1 MLKIRKE
8 QYEELGKVSLKR
20 FEDSMVEHIREFFP
34 EQYDAL
40 GETVVRNV
48 IEYGVD
54 RAEAHGFET
63 EPDVNMYIDLMLLL
77 GSNFDTDPQL
87 PWAAEILQEESTED
101 ELTEEESTED
111 ESIEDESIA
120 EPVGRVE
127 KLYDQA
133 IEYLDRIEGPE
144 DEYLVNAL
152 DEFSDISFEEL
163 PLTRSE
169 DIENTTI
176 SLLRRIWPEKCQ
188 VVGHAALRN
197 LIRYGGESAQ
207 CYNITSQRGV
217 VLYTVLMFM
226 LGSGFDTDPQFPW
239 AASTVKDES
248 TINEA
253 ARIDQLYKKAIAFLD
268 EWLVES

>member
-1 MLKIRKE
+1 M
-8 QYEELGKVSLKR
+8 
-20 FEDSMVEHIREFFP
+20 
-34 EQYDAL
+34 
-40 GETVVRNV
+40 
-48 IEYGVD
+48 
-54 RAEAHGFET
+54 
-63 EPDVNMYIDLMLLL
+63 
-77 GSNFDTDPQL
+77 
-87 PWAAEILQEESTED
+87 ED
-101 ELTEEESTED
+101 ESMEDESMEDESIED

-144 DEYLVNAL
+144 DEHLVISI
-152 DEFSDISFEEL
+152 DEFSEISFEEL

-169 DIENTTI
+169 DIENTMI

-197 LIRYGGESAQ
+197 LIRYGEESAQ

>member
-40 GETVVRNV
+40 GETVIRKV

-54 RAEAHGFET
+54 RAETHGFET
-63 EPDVNMYIDLMLLL
+63 EPDVNLYLDLMLLL

-87 PWAAEILQEESTED
+87 PWVASVLD
-101 ELTEEESTED
+101 N
-111 ESIEDESIA
+111 ESIDTA
-120 EPVGRVE
+120 EGAE

-133 IEYLDRIEGPE
+133 VEYLDRIEGPE
-144 DEYLVNAL
+144 DEYLVNAI
-152 DEFSDISFEEL
+152 DEFSDIPLEEL
-163 PLTRSE
+163 PLARSQ

-176 SLLRRIWPEKCQ
+176 SLLRRIWPEKYQ
-188 VVGHAALRN
+188 VVGPAVLHN
-197 LIRYGGESAQ
+197 LIRYGEVSAQ
-207 CYNITSQRGV
+207 RYNITGQRGV
-217 VLYTVLMFM
+217 ALYTVLMFL

-239 AASTVKDES
+239 AVTVLKDES
-248 TINEA
+248 IVNEA
-253 ARIDQLYKKAIAFLD
+253 ARIDKLYMKAIHFLD